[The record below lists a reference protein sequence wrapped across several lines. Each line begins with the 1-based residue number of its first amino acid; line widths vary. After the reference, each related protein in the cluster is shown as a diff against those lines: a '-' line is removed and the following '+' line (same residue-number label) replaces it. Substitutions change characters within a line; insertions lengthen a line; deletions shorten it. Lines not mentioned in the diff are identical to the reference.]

1 MIRLPIALLATLL
14 CLAQQVASAG
24 NTKLSDF
31 SSLEGYLACLLINE
45 VAFPGEQ
52 GYISEQNSMQAMENI
67 LLVLDSRIFHV
78 PSPYTRFQI
87 AQTSSDKLLDVITAG
102 GKNGQVQG
110 FYRDAE
116 GYATMDSRIPKRI
129 HYLEGIA
136 NDGAPGRFARL
147 LNHGTQ
153 LSINY
158 IAKLRRP
165 ENLFVNLRKIDT
177 TPVTG
182 RAYSW
187 MTDRHYYHSGGR
199 FVRIPNKLN
208 GSLGGNRFFTLQ
220 AISTQ

>member
-1 MIRLPIALLATLL
+1 MFRLRSSLLAVLL
-14 CLAQQVASAG
+14 WVAPQWGVAA
-24 NTKLSDF
+24 NTNLPNF

-67 LLVLDSRIFHV
+67 LLVLDARIFHV

-129 HYLEGIA
+129 RYLQGIA
-136 NDGAPGRFARL
+136 NQGAPGRFARL
-147 LNHGTQ
+147 LNHGTK
-153 LSINY
+153 LSTSY
-158 IAKLRRP
+158 VAKLRRP
-165 ENLFVNLRKIDT
+165 ENLFVNLRTIDT

-220 AISTQ
+220 DIASQ